1 MQERFEQIVFSG
13 GGIRCFWHGGFMSEV
28 GGFDDLRPSRIS
40 GVSGGALSAAA
51 WIGGRED
58 DLLTLMKEAFEINA
72 SNFALGRDNF
82 TPHQEIYRA
91 VVETTLDS
99 EAIARIADGPA
110 YQVSLSVP
118 PQGIPPR
125 LSAVFYLVLYQLDQL
140 LRSTPHL
147 RLPMDG
153 GLQRLRVDARE
164 AARNG
169 TLHDLIC
176 AAATIPPVFDV
187 PQWGECRVLDGGM
200 LDKAPPPEPDE
211 GQTLVLLTSRYR
223 NLPDMERR
231 VYVQPSSEVAADK
244 IDFADSSRVSRTWE
258 QGVRDGTVWMAEQ
271 GGAR

>member
-1 MQERFEQIVFSG
+1 MQDRFEQIAFSG
-13 GGIRCFWHGGFMSEV
+13 GGIRCFWHGGFMSRV
-28 GGFDDLRPSRIS
+28 GGYEDLRPSRIS

-58 DLLTLMKEAFEINA
+58 DLFMLMNEAFEINA
-72 SNFALGRDNF
+72 SNIALKMPNF

-91 VVETTLDS
+91 VVETTLDDA
-99 EAIARIADGPA
+99 AIARIADGPD

-118 PQGIPPR
+118 PQRIPPR
-125 LSAVFYLVLYQLDQL
+125 LSAVFYIALYQLDQL

-147 RLPMDG
+147 RLPTAG
-153 GLQRLRVDARE
+153 GLRRLRVDARE

-187 PQWGECRVLDGGM
+187 PRWGDCRVLDGGM
-200 LDKAPPPEPDE
+200 LDKAPPPEPDK

-244 IDFADSSRVSRTWE
+244 IDFSDAAKVGRTWE